1 VFGGDARTAV
11 AEVDDEDEDE
21 DEDEEAI
28 TSELSLGHP
37 LQTQTIRALLLSS
50 TAGCIPM

>member
-11 AEVDDEDEDE
+11 AEVE